1 VKRESLAD
9 SNDPLER
16 ETVKAMKTSEYGTIL
31 GEGHPPE
38 EVSGFY
44 KLQEAPWS
52 LVMIAPGKE
61 IMAPIVRFRF
71 YYLIIGAVFISFIVI
86 LIRIVT
92 GRTVV
97 AIKEVSQAA
106 ERVAG
111 GNYGK
116 LLTVK
121 TQDEVGELIRSFNS
135 MVQQL
140 KERME
145 MKQAMNLAMEVQQN
159 LLPKKMP
166 LIKGLDIAALSI
178 YCDETGGDLYDFLEV
193 GDRNSDRIAI
203 AIGDVSGHGIPAA
216 LLMATVRAFL
226 KSRATQPGGPS
237 QIVSDVNRLI
247 THDTG
252 ETGQFVTLFYASI
265 DVGKKE
271 LRWVRAGHEPAILYD
286 PGTDSFAELGGQ
298 GMALGVNGGYS
309 YDEGGI
315 IDLSDGQILLI
326 GTDGLW
332 EAHNK
337 SYEMFG
343 KNRLEA
349 IIRQYAQTPA
359 DTILKSI
366 ILAVQEFRASAK
378 QEDDITLAVIKIAE

>member
-1 VKRESLAD
+1 
-9 SNDPLER
+9 
-16 ETVKAMKTSEYGTIL
+16 
-31 GEGHPPE
+31 
-38 EVSGFY
+38 
-44 KLQEAPWS
+44 
-52 LVMIAPGKE
+52 
-61 IMAPIVRFRF
+61 
-71 YYLIIGAVFISFIVI
+71 
-86 LIRIVT
+86 
-92 GRTVV
+92 
-97 AIKEVSQAA
+97 
-106 ERVAG
+106 
-111 GNYGK
+111 
-116 LLTVK
+116 
-121 TQDEVGELIRSFNS
+121 
-135 MVQQL
+135 
-140 KERME
+140 
-145 MKQAMNLAMEVQQN
+145 
-159 LLPKKMP
+159 
-166 LIKGLDIAALSI
+166 
-178 YCDETGGDLYDFLEV
+178 
-193 GDRNSDRIAI
+193 
-203 AIGDVSGHGIPAA
+203 
-216 LLMATVRAFL
+216 
-226 KSRATQPGGPS
+226 
-237 QIVSDVNRLI
+237 VNRLI